1 MKKKKKTVQ
10 EEKVEKIMEEI
21 TPELEIPKKVE
32 PEFITFEVK
41 ILNSCADYIENHLKA
56 FQLGMRHAEMRYKKE
71 GKLWQ

>member
-10 EEKVEKIMEEI
+10 EEKVEKIIKEMKPDLEV
-21 TPELEIPKKVE
+21 PEKVE

-56 FQLGMRHAEMRYKKE
+56 FQLGMRHSEMRYKKE
-71 GKLWQ
+71 GKVWQ